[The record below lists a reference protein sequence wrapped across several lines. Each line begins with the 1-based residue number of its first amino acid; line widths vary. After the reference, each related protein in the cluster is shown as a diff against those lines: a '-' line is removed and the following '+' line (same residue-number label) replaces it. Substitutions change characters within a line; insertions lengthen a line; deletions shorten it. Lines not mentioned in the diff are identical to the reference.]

1 MIKIKFPDD
10 SIREYKRGITAI
22 EIARDIS
29 EGFSRN
35 VLSANFNKN
44 TIETSTKL
52 YESGSLK
59 FFTWNDS
66 EGKKAFWHSSAH
78 VLAQAILYLY
88 PNYFPIYFLFCL
100 SEHITVS
107 CICHRPLERALL
119 RTLFLTFFQY
129 LLVFLP
135 LLSGL

>member
-10 SIREYKRGITAI
+10 SIRDYKKGITAI

-35 VLSANFNKN
+35 VLSANFNKK

-66 EGKKAFWHSSAH
+66 EGKRAFWHSSAH
-78 VLAQAILYLY
+78 VLAQALLNLY
-88 PNYFPIYFLFCL
+88 PNCKLTIGPPIDNGFYYDADFEGQNI
-100 SEHITVS
+100 SESDLNNI
-107 CICHRPLERALL
+107 EKKN
-119 RTLFLTFFQY
+119 Y
-129 LLVFLP
+129 KVFKRKI
-135 LLSGL
+135 